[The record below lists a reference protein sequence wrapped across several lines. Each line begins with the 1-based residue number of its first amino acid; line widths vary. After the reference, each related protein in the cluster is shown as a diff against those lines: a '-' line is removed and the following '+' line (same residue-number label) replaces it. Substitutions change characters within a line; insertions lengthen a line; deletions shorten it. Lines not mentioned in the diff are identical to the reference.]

1 MCKWPDSNPIPE
13 VRVYVINCDT
23 DFDFRKAEGDKK
35 YSAII
40 SKAEELGTVY
50 SLQGFQ
56 EAINNAE
63 LWLDNSFILIR

>member
-1 MCKWPDSNPIPE
+1 MGRTYIKISE

-35 YSAII
+35 YNTII
-40 SKAEELGTVY
+40 TKAEELGTVY

-56 EAINNAE
+56 EAINNEE
-63 LWLDNSFILIR
+63 LSLINSFILIR